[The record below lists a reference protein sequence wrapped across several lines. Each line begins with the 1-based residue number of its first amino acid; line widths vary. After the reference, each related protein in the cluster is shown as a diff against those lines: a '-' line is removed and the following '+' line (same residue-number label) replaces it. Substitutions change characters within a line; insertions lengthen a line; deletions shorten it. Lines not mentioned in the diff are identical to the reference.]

1 MRTNRFRAYA
11 WTTTGIT
18 LALLVALF
26 EARPD
31 RLPEISTLLFWIGLL
46 AIAEILP
53 VALGFEARITMGFPV
68 LLAAAI
74 VLDPAGAMIVAGI
87 GSFDS
92 RELNRSIALHRA
104 LFNRTQVMLAVSAMA
119 VVFTLGY
126 PFNPAVILLAAL
138 IDATI
143 NFGLV
148 AGAIYFDRGVGFI
161 QAFKALPPR
170 PIGGFAVSYGLLA
183 LLGAA
188 TARAYIEI
196 GSGREWVIVAIL
208 IPLLFARMTIQ
219 GAKAQQELSDRIRRQ
234 QAALLAATEQV
245 FQERE
250 QERSRIAETIHDTSL
265 QMLAAASYGCEN
277 ATQLLRSGDV
287 PRAQTTISS
296 TQSAVNNAI
305 SALRESLV
313 DLRRS
318 AIEEGGLMETIRRF
332 VEQLETIWDARIDVE
347 GRVEREP
354 PIPVAL
360 AAFQILQ
367 EALVNALK
375 HAESESVTVQI
386 GEEEGMLR
394 IAVVDRG
401 TGFDT
406 SRDAGEDHLGM
417 TLMRERAE
425 GVGGSIELDSRPGE
439 GTRVQALLPAGITV
453 E

>member
-1 MRTNRFRAYA
+1 MRSVRVYA
-11 WTTTGIT
+11 WTVTASAVSVLLLL
-18 LALLVALF
+18 LALK
-26 EARPD
+26 PD
-31 RLPEISTLLFWIGLL
+31 RLSQLPTLIFWIALL

-53 VALGFEARITMGFPV
+53 VALGFEARFTMGFPV

-74 VLDPAGAMIVAGI
+74 VLDPAAAMLVGGI
-87 GSFDS
+87 GFIDR
-92 RELNRSIALHRA
+92 RELNRTISVHRA
-104 LFNRTQVMLAVSAMA
+104 LFNRSQVMLAVGAMA
-119 VVFTLGY
+119 TVFAFFN
-126 PFNPAVILLAAL
+126 PFNPISILLAASL
-138 IDATI
+138 DAGI

-148 AGAIYFDRGVGFI
+148 AGAIHFDRRISFVE
-161 QAFKALPPR
+161 AFKGLPPR
-170 PIGGFAVSYGLLA
+170 PILGFSASYALLA

-196 GSGREWVIVAIL
+196 GSGREWVVIAIL

-265 QMLAAASYGCEN
+265 QMLAAAAYGCAN
-277 ATQLLRSGDV
+277 TTQLLRSGDL
-287 PRAQTTISS
+287 PRAETTISS
-296 TQSAVNNAI
+296 TQNAVNNAI

-332 VEQLETIWDARIDVE
+332 VEQLETIWDARIELE
-347 GRVEREP
+347 GNVEREP

-375 HAESESVTVQI
+375 HANSETVTIRV
-386 GEEEGMLR
+386 GEDEGMLR

-406 SRDAGEDHLGM
+406 SHDAGEDHLGM
-417 TLMRERAE
+417 TLMHERAV

-439 GTRVQALLPAGITV
+439 GTRVEAVLPAGIGAV
-453 E
+453 

>member
-1 MRTNRFRAYA
+1 MRSFRIYA
-11 WTTTGIT
+11 WTVT
-18 LALLVALF
+18 LSALAAVILLLAIEPGGLPSFPILV
-26 EARPD
+26 
-31 RLPEISTLLFWIGLL
+31 FWIAILG
-46 AIAEILP
+46 IAEILP
-53 VALGFEARITMGFPV
+53 VALGFEAQFTMGFPV

-74 VLDPAGAMIVAGI
+74 VLDPAAAMLVGGI
-87 GSFDS
+87 GFIDR
-92 RELNRSIALHRA
+92 RELNRTIPVHRA
-104 LFNRTQVMLAVSAMA
+104 LFNRAQVMLAVGAMA
-119 VVFTLGY
+119 AVFTVFH
-126 PFNPAVILLAAL
+126 PFNPIAILLAASL
-138 IDATI
+138 DAGI

-148 AGAIYFDRGVGFI
+148 AGAVHFDRGVGFVS
-161 QAFKALPPR
+161 AFRALPPR
-170 PIGGFAVSYGLLA
+170 PILGFAVSYALLA

-188 TARAYIEI
+188 TARAYLEV
-196 GSGREWVIVAIL
+196 GSGREWVVIAIL

-277 ATQLLRSGDV
+277 TTQLLRVGDV

-296 TQSAVNNAI
+296 AQNAVNNAI

-332 VEQLETIWDARIDVE
+332 VEQLETIWDARIEVQ

-375 HAESESVTVQI
+375 HAESETVTVQI

-425 GVGGSIELDSRPGE
+425 AVGGSIDLDSRAGE